1 MQAVME
7 VNAEQASKPEMQEPT
22 RQFSREV
29 RC

>member
-7 VNAEQASKPEMQEPT
+7 VNAVQASKPEMQEPT
-22 RQFSREV
+22 LRLIGEG